1 MPVRLNKPWLPLNP
15 ESLHLVKGQLGVFEL
30 GSDDDGVTFIGC
42 ADARSLFGL
51 KGELQNHLDQIHLDK
66 KNATHFRIEITS
78 AYQTRYREL
87 LMVHY
92 ADHGSYPRDNDES
105 ELPRLGRLSPL

>member
-1 MPVRLNKPWLPLNP
+1 MPIRLDKPWIPLSTKNL
-15 ESLHLVKGQLGVFEL
+15 EQVKGHLGVYEL
-30 GSDDDGVTFIGC
+30 GSEIDGVVFIGC

-51 KGELQNHLDQIHLDK
+51 KGELQDHLDK
-66 KNATHFRIEITS
+66 GAQTCFRIEITS

-92 ADHGSYPRDNDES
+92 ADFQAYPRDNIEAD
-105 ELPRLGRLSPL
+105 LPRLGKLSPL